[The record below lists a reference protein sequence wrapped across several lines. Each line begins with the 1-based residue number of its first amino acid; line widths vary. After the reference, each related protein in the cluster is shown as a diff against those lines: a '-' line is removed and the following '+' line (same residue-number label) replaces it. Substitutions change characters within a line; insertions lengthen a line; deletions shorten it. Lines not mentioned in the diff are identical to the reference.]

1 MAACATCARLV
12 EEARAE
18 ATLALSLSAPAAS
31 SSPALKARVMASA
44 AVLREL
50 PVPRTR
56 QARWWYAGAAGL
68 VAAIASVSAWAIF
81 TQVRVD
87 RLDRRNAAL
96 RLDATAQS
104 RELAAVRGDLQRAA
118 DLSAGLASTVATQN
132 QIVDLMTEPDVR
144 RTPLQGTAAAPAANG
159 HYVWSPARD
168 AGALVA
174 AGLPQL
180 ATGEVYEMWVVYA
193 DKRWTSAGTFSPDA
207 SGTARLIVRGAP
219 NDEAPGVLPSW
230 FCVTLQ
236 AAGASGRSAGT
247 MVLRSPT
254 Q

>member
-1 MAACATCARLV
+1 MKPLDCAGARDDIDAYAIGALDTEETRALEGHIAACATCARLV

-144 RTPLQGTAAAPAANG
+144 R
-159 HYVWSPARD
+159 
-168 AGALVA
+168 
-174 AGLPQL
+174 
-180 ATGEVYEMWVVYA
+180 
-193 DKRWTSAGTFSPDA
+193 
-207 SGTARLIVRGAP
+207 
-219 NDEAPGVLPSW
+219 
-230 FCVTLQ
+230 
-236 AAGASGRSAGT
+236 
-247 MVLRSPT
+247 
-254 Q
+254 